1 MSKIKDLKSNPE
13 VTFNLIDVLE
23 LFSPGKKS
31 KYTDTLLRLMKN
43 TKNLKSHVDEIK
55 AYFNS
60 NFDFITNEDM
70 NKFSDIQIL
79 LMYRFVDSF
88 FNSGDLQNFRKFCEY
103 NERGLI
109 SQNDLTTYKSFDEVM
124 NQLSLAD
131 LKVTS
136 KDLENEIIKVYEDD
150 EWLLVRPLTYLS
162 SRKYGSNTKWCTTQ
176 ESNPEYFMK
185 YSKRGVLIYC
195 INKKTGYKVASF
207 YSLDKSDP
215 EFSFWNQK
223 DARID
228 SLDSELTD
236 ELRLVIQKT
245 SKDPKA
251 KTNRFLLSDDQRSK
265 EDKLLNLKAFRSG
278 SLSEPDVVEEA
289 VVPMRNR
296 IENAIR
302 RENDVAEHN
311 LEDLDTMLIER
322 EEERLYEDRE
332 NTVSESPIDRMTWSS
347 TASSGTSINYET
359 E

>member
-13 VTFNLIDVLE
+13 VIFNLIDVLE

-103 NERGLI
+103 NERNLI

-131 LKVTS
+131 LKVSS
-136 KDLENEIIKVYEDD
+136 KDLENEIIKVYEDE

-176 ESNPEYFMK
+176 ESNPDYFMK
-185 YSKRGVLIYC
+185 YSKKGVLIYC

-207 YSLDKSDP
+207 YSLDKNDP

-223 DARID
+223 DSRID

-265 EDKLLNLKAFRSG
+265 EDKFLGLRDLKSG
-278 SLSEPDVVEEA
+278 SLSMPEPDAMEEPIIA
-289 VVPMRNR
+289 MRNR

-302 RENDVAEHN
+302 RENDMEPNEVMME
-311 LEDLDTMLIER
+311 ER
-322 EEERLYEDRE
+322 EEERVYEDRD
-332 NTVSESPIDRMTWSS
+332 NTVSESPIDRMTWAS
-347 TASSGTSINYET
+347 TASSGTTANYET

>member
-13 VTFNLIDVLE
+13 VIFNLIDVLE
-23 LFSPGKKS
+23 LFSPDKKS

-207 YSLDKSDP
+207 YSLDKNDP

-223 DARID
+223 DSRID

-251 KTNRFLLSDDQRSK
+251 KTNRFLLSDEQRSK
-265 EDKLLNLKAFRSG
+265 EDKLLGLREFK
-278 SLSEPDVVEEA
+278 SLSQIDVAEEA

-302 RENDVAEHN
+302 RENDVAERN
-311 LEDLDTMLIER
+311 LEDLDTMLMER

-347 TASSGTSINYET
+347 TASSGTNINYET